1 MRDNMRTIVFATVLA
16 VVCSVVLTATSLLTR
31 PYREANEEA
40 EEVLNFLSVL
50 EVPVE
55 DKWDSKTL
63 LEVFNKNVRISEV
76 GDLTIYEN
84 ISDLSESGTPSVV
97 AVPFSGPGLWAPI
110 MGILSLDPDL
120 LTIRGIRFY
129 QQEET
134 PGLGGEIGS
143 DWFQDQFRGKEIVSE
158 TGEPGFNILK
168 PGNKKDKNSVDGIS
182 GATMTSD
189 RVQTI
194 LDNLA
199 RKLWEERSS
208 YVQ

>member
-50 EVPVE
+50 EVPVD

-63 LEVFNKNVRISEV
+63 LKVFNKNVRISEV

-84 ISDLSESGTPSVV
+84 ISESGTPSVV
-97 AVPFSGPGLWAPI
+97 AVLFSGPGLWAPI
-110 MGILSLDPDL
+110 KGILSLDPDL

-194 LDNLA
+194 LDSLA